1 MRTSAITV
9 HVDQEIFTVKN
20 FSPLG
25 HAVKIKH
32 VNISYTKKKSYVKI
46 S

>member
-9 HVDQEIFTVKN
+9 HADQEIFTVKN

-25 HAVKIKH
+25 HTEKIKH
-32 VNISYTKKKSYVKI
+32 VNIFLTQKKKAT
-46 S
+46 